1 MNKQVHLNSLKKRVG
16 EGLVILS
23 ASEIQQMPD
32 DRVYN
37 YLTTSRESMYHNYN
51 GVQISEVLD
60 IEMARK
66 YLQELVRI

>member
-23 ASEIQQMPD
+23 ATEIQQMPD